1 MLLTDH
7 SAENEEVVAIVE
19 EVKQNGLS
27 DEDVDPISKEKSEEG
42 TEVVVTETPPDITY
56 ETVNVGAQV
65 SSWINGSKIDY
76 FDGR

>member
-1 MLLTDH
+1 MLSTDH

-42 TEVVVTETPPDITY
+42 AEVVVMETPPDITY

-65 SSWINGSKIDY
+65 SSWINGRKIDY